1 MTLEQAEQKIL
12 AHVLSDP
19 EGWVV
24 TSKDYIGSV
33 NYTHMRNALLKV
45 VLQRREQQYKGNVQV
60 SISAMTTGDR
70 ATTLLTSDKYPDL
83 IEWWDRAEKAS
94 AEKRVIDFAETL

>member
-12 AHVLSDP
+12 AHVLSNP
-19 EGWVV
+19 EGWKA
-24 TSKDYIGSV
+24 TCKDFIGCAT
-33 NYTHMRNALLKV
+33 YTYMRNDALKV
-45 VLQRREQQYKGNVQV
+45 VAVRENSEFGITVNVK
-60 SISAMTTGDR
+60 TGEENP
-70 ATTLLTSDKYPDL
+70 ATLLTSDKYPDL